1 MMLLSDHLVEIL
13 IGLRTNQWPLFTS
26 LFWKCWLEGLAT
38 FFQQCPQNNLIF
50 LQGAYSYS

>member
-26 LFWKCWLEGLAT
+26 LFWKSWLEGLAT
-38 FFQQCPQNNLIF
+38 FFQQCPRKTT
-50 LQGAYSYS
+50 